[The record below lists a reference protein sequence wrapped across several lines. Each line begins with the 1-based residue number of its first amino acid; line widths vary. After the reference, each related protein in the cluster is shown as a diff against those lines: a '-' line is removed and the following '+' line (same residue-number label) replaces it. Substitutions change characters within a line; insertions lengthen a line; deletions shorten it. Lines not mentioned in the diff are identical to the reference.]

1 MEGSG
6 RTHCSHLHP
15 GCRQLQRQHSNV
27 QLSCGSLTAAGYV
40 SGPRTVCPSGPGWR
54 RKGALDVDAL
64 PRACGL
70 PGGAR
75 ERPGLSEAGPL
86 VGGGCPPA
94 PPAVFGHL
102 RAPMLCPSQGPC
114 QPSVCELQGRRRGL
128 QGDSPAWWRQT
139 VPRLWEGVE
148 GAASW
153 GLWFSSCADSLTL
166 QLACGRTN
174 EVGKIHGK

>member
-40 SGPRTVCPSGPGWR
+40 SGPRTVCPSGSGWR

-70 PGGAR
+70 LGGAR
-75 ERPGLSEAGPL
+75 ECPALSEAGPL
-86 VGGGCPPA
+86 VGGGCPRICR
-94 PPAVFGHL
+94 HL
-102 RAPMLCPSQGPC
+102 GAPMLCPSQGPC

-139 VPRLWEGVE
+139 VLRLWEGVGGRP
-148 GAASW
+148 GASGSRHVPTVSPCSW
-153 GLWFSSCADSLTL
+153 PAGELMRWRKSMGND
-166 QLACGRTN
+166 
-174 EVGKIHGK
+174 